1 MPLNPPVIG
10 SASRTT
16 SSWCS
21 VAHVAHRHS
30 GRQSRK
36 ESHRGVLQRR
46 TVMPAAMLAATP
58 QGHSPTLVLP
68 KSGAHVYISVYIDRS
83 IGIKNIEKTRG
94 CYD

>member
-1 MPLNPPVIG
+1 MPLNFPAIG
-10 SASRTT
+10 SASRTA

-21 VAHVAHRHS
+21 VAHVAHRHQ
-30 GRQSRK
+30 GRRSRK

-46 TVMPAAMLAATP
+46 TVRQASMLAATP

-68 KSGAHVYISVYIDRS
+68 KSGACVYMSVYIDRS